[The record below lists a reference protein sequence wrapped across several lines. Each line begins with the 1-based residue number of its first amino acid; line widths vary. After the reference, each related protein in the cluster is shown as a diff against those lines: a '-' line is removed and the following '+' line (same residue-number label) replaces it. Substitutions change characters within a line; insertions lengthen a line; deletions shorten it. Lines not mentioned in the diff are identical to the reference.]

1 VIGITFQSFA
11 TFCYFCGQLNHNP
24 VTMPRNL
31 AIFLF
36 DDVEVLDFAGPF
48 EVFSTA
54 GVGVMDEV
62 PFNVFTVAQ
71 KSQIIARNNLV
82 VLPTY
87 TFENCPDIDIV
98 LIPGGG
104 GYRADGTAYGSRR
117 EMDNELVINWIK
129 EKSATAEMVL
139 SVCTGALLLAKAA
152 LLDGLK
158 ATTHYRAIDHLRK
171 IAPHTEVIEN
181 VRYVDNGRVILSA
194 GVSAGIDMSFYVVSK
209 LLGADVAS
217 LGAKY
222 AQYDY
227 WK

>member
-1 VIGITFQSFA
+1 
-11 TFCYFCGQLNHNP
+11 
-24 VTMPRNL
+24 
-31 AIFLF
+31 LF

-71 KSQIIARNNLV
+71 KPQIIARNNLV
-82 VLPTY
+82 ILPTY
-87 TFENCPDIDIV
+87 TFENCPDIDIM

-104 GYRADGTAYGSRR
+104 GYHADGTAYGSRR

-129 EKSATAEMVL
+129 EKSAAAEMVL
-139 SVCTGALLLAKAA
+139 SVCTGALLLAKAG

>member
-1 VIGITFQSFA
+1 
-11 TFCYFCGQLNHNP
+11 
-24 VTMPRNL
+24 MPRNV

-54 GVGVMDEV
+54 GFGVMDDI
-62 PFNVFTVAQ
+62 PFHVFTVAQ
-71 KSQIIARNNLV
+71 KTQIIARNNLV

-87 TFENCPDIDIV
+87 TFDNCPAIDIV
-98 LIPGGG
+98 LVPGGG
-104 GYRADGTAYGSRR
+104 GYRADGTPYGSRL
-117 EMDNELVINWIK
+117 EMNNDLVINWIK
-129 EKSATAEMVL
+129 EKSTTAEIVL
-139 SVCTGALLLAKAA
+139 SVCTGALLLAKAN
-152 LLDGLK
+152 LLEGLK
-158 ATTHYRAIDHLRK
+158 ATTHYRAIDQLRA
-171 IAPHTEVIEN
+171 IAPNTEVVEN
-181 VRYVDNGRVILSA
+181 ARYVDNGSVILSA

-209 LLGADVAS
+209 LLGAEIAS

>member
-1 VIGITFQSFA
+1 
-11 TFCYFCGQLNHNP
+11 
-24 VTMPRNL
+24 MPRNL

-71 KSQIIARNNLV
+71 KPQIIARNNLV
-82 VLPTY
+82 ILPTY
-87 TFENCPDIDIV
+87 TFENCPDIDIM

-104 GYRADGTAYGSRR
+104 GYHADGTAYGSRR

-129 EKSATAEMVL
+129 EKSAAAEMVL
-139 SVCTGALLLAKAA
+139 SVCTGALLLAKAG

>member
-1 VIGITFQSFA
+1 
-11 TFCYFCGQLNHNP
+11 
-24 VTMPRNL
+24 MPRNV

-36 DDVEVLDFAGPF
+36 DGVEVLDFAGPF

-54 GVGVMDEV
+54 GYQIMDEL

-71 KSQIIARNNLV
+71 NPRIIARNNLV

-87 TFENCPDIDIV
+87 TFENCPEIDIV

-104 GYRADGTAYGSRR
+104 GYHADGTAYGSRL
-117 EMDNELVINWIK
+117 EMDNELVVSWIK
-129 EKSATAEMVL
+129 QKSAIAELVL
-139 SVCTGALLLAKAA
+139 SVCTGALILAKTG
-152 LLDGLK
+152 LLEGLK
-158 ATTHYRAIDHLRK
+158 ATTHYRAIDHLRA
-171 IAPHTEVIEN
+171 IAPNTEVIEN
-181 VRYVDNGRVILSA
+181 VRYVDNGSVVLSA

-209 LLGADVAS
+209 LLGAEVAAV
-217 LGAKY
+217 GAKY

>member
-1 VIGITFQSFA
+1 
-11 TFCYFCGQLNHNP
+11 
-24 VTMPRNL
+24 MPKNI

-54 GVGVMDEV
+54 GVGVMDDI
-62 PFNVFTVAQ
+62 PFHVFTVAQ
-71 KSQIIARNNLV
+71 KLQIIARNNLV
-82 VLPTY
+82 ILPTY
-87 TFENCPDIDIV
+87 VFENCPDIDIV

-104 GYRADGTAYGSRR
+104 GYRADGTAYGSRL
-117 EMDNELVINWIK
+117 EMDNEVVISWIK
-129 EKSATAEMVL
+129 QQATTAELML
-139 SVCTGALLLAKAA
+139 SVCTGALILAKAG

-171 IAPHTEVIEN
+171 IAPNTEVIEN
-181 VRYVDNGRVILSA
+181 VRYVDNGSVILSA

-209 LLGADVAS
+209 LLGAEVAT

>member
-1 VIGITFQSFA
+1 
-11 TFCYFCGQLNHNP
+11 
-24 VTMPRNL
+24 MPRNV

-36 DDVEVLDFAGPF
+36 DGVEVLDFAGPF

-54 GVGVMDEV
+54 GYQIMDEM

-71 KSQIIARNNLV
+71 NAQIIARNNLV
-82 VLPTY
+82 ILPTY
-87 TFENCPDIDIV
+87 VFENCPDIDII

-104 GYRADGTAYGSRR
+104 GYRADGSAYGSRL
-117 EMDNELVINWIK
+117 EMDNEVVIDWLK
-129 EKSATAEMVL
+129 QKSIAANLVL
-139 SVCTGALLLAKAA
+139 SVCTGALILAKAG

-171 IAPHTEVIEN
+171 IAPYTEVIEN
-181 VRYVDNGRVILSA
+181 VRYVDNGSVILSA

-209 LLGADVAS
+209 LLGAEVAT